1 MPEPMSDL
9 AAPATHFQIVLVA
22 SRLLAAFLLFWAI
35 DDITLLPHY
44 LLPVAHYVYRTGSVL
59 GTNTS
64 MPENS
69 YYLRYYMEDMLA
81 DILRIALWLLAAGW
95 FYRCGPRIQ
104 RFFVVG

>member
-1 MPEPMSDL
+1 
-9 AAPATHFQIVLVA
+9 
-22 SRLLAAFLLFWAI
+22 
-35 DDITLLPHY
+35 
-44 LLPVAHYVYRTGSVL
+44 
-59 GTNTS
+59 

-81 DILRIALWLLAAGW
+81 DILRITLWLLAAGW